1 MFKAF
6 FWSRRWALWAYGFGA
21 LLLTSLYFQ
30 VHMSV
35 LLNVWYGAFY
45 DMLQNLGKHTVEE
58 YWASLIQF
66 GKLACGAMIFAVLT
80 YGGTRFYAFAWRE
93 AIFMDYLP
101 YWAATGRPLEGECQ
115 RLQEDPMQFA
125 SIMDS
130 LGIQVA
136 KAFMVLFSFLP
147 ILWGLSTGVHITV
160 LERIPDGLTII
171 SMALGL
177 VGAVGVVAVSRI
189 KRRFDTW
196 RASAVFLA
204 FVMKT
209 LLWVGVVGAIT
220 WLLTHGLTI
229 GSLTL
234 PPLKEV
240 SGSLVWVALLV
251 TLGGLVISW
260 YVGSKLPGLEYNNQK
275 VEAALRT
282 QLEIS
287 VKDRAKAAA
296 VPTII
301 ELFTGIRTNYRRL
314 FLHYG
319 YFDAWSNS
327 FAQALVILPYLI
339 MGDALFSGAITL
351 GVLIQVGNAFDKV
364 QTSFAVF
371 LDNWVTINKLRSI
384 YKRLSEFERNMD
396 GYRMRA

>member
-30 VHMSV
+30 VQMSV
-35 LLNVWYGAFY
+35 LLNVWYGGFY
-45 DMLQNLGKHTVEE
+45 DMLQNVGKHTVDE
-58 YWASLIQF
+58 YWASLLQF
-66 GKLACGAMIFAVLT
+66 GKLACGAMAFAVLT
-80 YGGTRFYAFAWRE
+80 YGATRFYAFAWRE

-101 YWAATGRPLEGECQ
+101 FWAKTERPLEGECQ
-115 RLQEDPMQFA
+115 RLQEDPMHFA

-147 ILWGLSTGVHITV
+147 ILWGLSKGVHITI
-160 LERIPDGLTII
+160 LERIPESVII
-171 SMALGL
+171 TSLSLGL
-177 VGAVGVVAVSRI
+177 IGIVGVLLLSRPQ
-189 KRRFDTW
+189 
-196 RASAVFLA
+196 RAWVNRHILLAILAKMFLWIGI
-204 FVMKT
+204 
-209 LLWVGVVGAIT
+209 LGVIA
-220 WLLTHGLTI
+220 WLLVHGI
-229 GSLTL
+229 SIEGMVL
-234 PPLKEV
+234 PPLKDLE
-240 SGSLVWVALLV
+240 GALVWVALLI
-251 TLGGLVISW
+251 TLGGLVVSW

-282 QLEIS
+282 KLEVS
-287 VKDRAKAAA
+287 VKDHTKAAA
-296 VPTII
+296 VPAII
-301 ELFTGIRTNYRRL
+301 ELFTGVRTNYRRL

-384 YKRLSEFERNMD
+384 HKRLREFERNMD
-396 GYRMRA
+396 GYRART